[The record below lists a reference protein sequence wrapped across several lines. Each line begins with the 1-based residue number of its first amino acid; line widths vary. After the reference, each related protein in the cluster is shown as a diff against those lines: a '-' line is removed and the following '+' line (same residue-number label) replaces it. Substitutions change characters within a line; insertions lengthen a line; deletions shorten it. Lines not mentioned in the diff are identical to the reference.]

1 MPSVVLEFAIM
12 LPLVFLVS
20 AVLIFTTNYIADSWT
35 TIRIQSAL
43 SITDLHLASTI
54 RQLYYS
60 FNDSSVSAGT
70 ITKTSDLP
78 TTIELYPYTAVG
90 SISSVSGTGSVKNL
104 LLTLHLTGKSI
115 SAVTTVTLGV
125 NVNWISTTLTSN
137 SQTAAIQLQK
147 FANGTVTISFR

>member
-1 MPSVVLEFAIM
+1 MPSVALEFALM
-12 LPLVFLVS
+12 LPLVFLLS

-35 TIRIQSAL
+35 TLRIQSAL
-43 SITDLHLASTI
+43 STSALHLASTI

-90 SISSVSGTGSVKNL
+90 SISSVSGPGSVKNL
-104 LLTLHLTGKSI
+104 LLTMSLTGKSI
-115 SAVTTVTLGV
+115 TAITTVTLGV
-125 NVNWISTTLTSN
+125 NVNWKSTTLTSN
-137 SQTAAIQLQK
+137 SLTAGIQLQK